1 MQGMCQNWEMI
12 QSARNLVCVKESGR
26 EPQGWRGK
34 QEPGP
39 AASRWQTEEIALHS
53 QETGSDHPG
62 FVSAGMTVR
71 ADEQLFRMDERCTGL
86 GAETVGRKLWQWP
99 GQRG

>member
-1 MQGMCQNWEMI
+1 MQGMCQNWKMI

-39 AASRWQTEEIALHS
+39 AASRWQTEEIGLHS

-62 FVSAGMTVR
+62 LVSAEMT
-71 ADEQLFRMDERCTGL
+71 ESGL
-86 GAETVGRKLWQWP
+86 MSSC
-99 GQRG
+99 